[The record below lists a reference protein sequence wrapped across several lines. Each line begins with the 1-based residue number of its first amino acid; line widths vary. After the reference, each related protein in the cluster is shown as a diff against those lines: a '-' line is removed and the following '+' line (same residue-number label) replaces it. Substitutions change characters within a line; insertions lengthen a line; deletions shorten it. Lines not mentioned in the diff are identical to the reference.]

1 MTVRCVTNQSNAPW
15 TSTVEPHHLGAGGG
29 LVDKHQ
35 SRRVK
40 RALLSNPASSRAG
53 DVWPSLLRGPQAFFL
68 KVMSCR
74 MKNRDKALRLPT
86 IRRLRIAVTASSNV
100 RSGCSAI
107 SANNQPACFSNGET
121 LPPLGF
127 AAELPSSLQRRSQLI
142 TELGL
147 TSRSAATSCREAPP
161 STIAIAR
168 TRRSSEYGLA
178 ITLSFQRESRA
189 PDSLIRRPLG
199 IPRFEAGEICS
210 RHALLPCRE
219 PRRRAGIDLM

>member
-1 MTVRCVTNQSNAPW
+1 
-15 TSTVEPHHLGAGGG
+15 
-29 LVDKHQ
+29 
-35 SRRVK
+35 
-40 RALLSNPASSRAG
+40 
-53 DVWPSLLRGPQAFFL
+53 
-68 KVMSCR
+68 MSCL

-178 ITLSFQRESRA
+178 ITLSFQKESRA

-199 IPRFEAGEICS
+199 IPRFEAGGICS
-210 RHALLPCRE
+210 SHDSVSCLVADRPMCFATALDKAFENIDCMSAILRCQAKNHIYESTQRLIQ
-219 PRRRAGIDLM
+219 PRRVLWLLGG

>member
-1 MTVRCVTNQSNAPW
+1 
-15 TSTVEPHHLGAGGG
+15 
-29 LVDKHQ
+29 
-35 SRRVK
+35 
-40 RALLSNPASSRAG
+40 
-53 DVWPSLLRGPQAFFL
+53 
-68 KVMSCR
+68 MSCR

-178 ITLSFQRESRA
+178 ITLSFQKESRA

-199 IPRFEAGEICS
+199 IPRFEAGGICS
-210 RHALLPCRE
+210 S
-219 PRRRAGIDLM
+219 PRRRCSFSGSAAPSTRSQERRSARRPRSRYSVRSSSGRCRGRPSPDNRTAQRHNR

>member
-1 MTVRCVTNQSNAPW
+1 
-15 TSTVEPHHLGAGGG
+15 
-29 LVDKHQ
+29 
-35 SRRVK
+35 
-40 RALLSNPASSRAG
+40 
-53 DVWPSLLRGPQAFFL
+53 
-68 KVMSCR
+68 MSCR

-127 AAELPSSLQRRSQLI
+127 AAELPSSPQRRSQLI

-178 ITLSFQRESRA
+178 ITLSFQKESRRQTRSSA
-189 PDSLIRRPLG
+189 DLWESPDSRPAGYALVVRQRICRRWN
-199 IPRFEAGEICS
+199 
-210 RHALLPCRE
+210 LPC
-219 PRRRAGIDLM
+219 PGVDGADGGAGDIS

>member
-1 MTVRCVTNQSNAPW
+1 
-15 TSTVEPHHLGAGGG
+15 
-29 LVDKHQ
+29 
-35 SRRVK
+35 
-40 RALLSNPASSRAG
+40 
-53 DVWPSLLRGPQAFFL
+53 FL

-86 IRRLRIAVTASSNV
+86 IRRLPIAVTASSNV
-100 RSGCSAI
+100 RSECSAI

-178 ITLSFQRESRA
+178 ITLSFQKESRA

-199 IPRFEAGEICS
+199 IPRFEAGGICS
-210 RHALLPCRE
+210 NSRVFYTTREAAGALGARHSPRPPGRRNFASLGRFAPRDRE
-219 PRRRAGIDLM
+219 AMSRRHCEERKRRSNPAFQFATPTMDCFACARNDGYD

>member
-1 MTVRCVTNQSNAPW
+1 
-15 TSTVEPHHLGAGGG
+15 
-29 LVDKHQ
+29 
-35 SRRVK
+35 
-40 RALLSNPASSRAG
+40 
-53 DVWPSLLRGPQAFFL
+53 
-68 KVMSCR
+68 MSCR

-178 ITLSFQRESRA
+178 ITLSFQKESRA

-199 IPRFEAGEICS
+199 IPRFEAGGICS
-210 RHALLPCRE
+210 SRPIHSDRRVKVLEFDTCVGGCKLPVGLGEVGIAVVLPSGDFLDEGLLVGNPAVEALGR
-219 PRRRAGIDLM
+219 

>member
-1 MTVRCVTNQSNAPW
+1 
-15 TSTVEPHHLGAGGG
+15 
-29 LVDKHQ
+29 
-35 SRRVK
+35 
-40 RALLSNPASSRAG
+40 
-53 DVWPSLLRGPQAFFL
+53 
-68 KVMSCR
+68 
-74 MKNRDKALRLPT
+74 MKKRDKALRLPT
-86 IRRLRIAVTASSNV
+86 IRRLHIAVTASSNV

-168 TRRSSEYGLA
+168 TRRSFEYGLA
-178 ITLSFQRESRA
+178 ITLSFQKESGA
-189 PDSLIRRPLG
+189 PDSPIRRPLG
-199 IPRFEAGEICS
+199 IPRFEPGGICS
-210 RHALLPCRE
+210 SRASIGPDYPDLPRAEALHVSPAFCE
-219 PRRRAGIDLM
+219 CAGDQRSIVRGNRLAFVRVDVRQGQSR

>member
-1 MTVRCVTNQSNAPW
+1 MTKCGGRHPVPQAPPHGIGH
-15 TSTVEPHHLGAGGG
+15 TSGRRWRGGCRVCPPRQRNSTS
-29 LVDKHQ
+29 LDANH
-35 SRRVK
+35 RRVA
-40 RALLSNPASSRAG
+40 RSLSDG
-53 DVWPSLLRGPQAFFL
+53 
-68 KVMSCR
+68 
-74 MKNRDKALRLPT
+74 KAL
-86 IRRLRIAVTASSNV
+86 
-100 RSGCSAI
+100 

-178 ITLSFQRESRA
+178 ITLSFQKESRA

-199 IPRFEAGEICS
+199 IPRFEAGGICS
-210 RHALLPCRE
+210 SRPIHS
-219 PRRRAGIDLM
+219 D

>member
-1 MTVRCVTNQSNAPW
+1 
-15 TSTVEPHHLGAGGG
+15 
-29 LVDKHQ
+29 
-35 SRRVK
+35 
-40 RALLSNPASSRAG
+40 
-53 DVWPSLLRGPQAFFL
+53 
-68 KVMSCR
+68 

-86 IRRLRIAVTASSNV
+86 IRRLLIALTASSNV

-168 TRRSSEYGLA
+168 TRRSIQNGPAAEIHGC
-178 ITLSFQRESRA
+178 R
-189 PDSLIRRPLG
+189 SLIVDNRFSVEHVCAGGILLKRGNQRKACGAAGNLRRLD
-199 IPRFEAGEICS
+199 FELSNDGANG
-210 RHALLPCRE
+210 
-219 PRRRAGIDLM
+219 

>member
-35 SRRVK
+35 SCGVK
-40 RALLSNPASSRAG
+40 RALLSNPASSRVG
-53 DVWPSLLRGPQAFFL
+53 DVGRACSAARRLFL

-74 MKNRDKALRLPT
+74 MKNRDKALRLT
-86 IRRLRIAVTASSNV
+86 AIRRLRIAVTASSNV

-142 TELGL
+142 NELGL

-168 TRRSSEYGLA
+168 TRRQSAKPTFGAAGRIIEAISRRSSDLRSDLPKSGQ
-178 ITLSFQRESRA
+178 SC
-189 PDSLIRRPLG
+189 SLMQNKLV
-199 IPRFEAGEICS
+199 
-210 RHALLPCRE
+210 
-219 PRRRAGIDLM
+219 